1 MNTETMLWRKA
12 RAMLERPLPPPPT
25 LSWRR
30 VSLPHPSTSTM
41 PRAWVC
47 FPGAPYTHKAAL
59 KAAERVFGTE
69 WSVEDAQT
77 QPPVDSDSTPRD
89 MNVYIADYDLLP
101 FEAIVDSSSICS
113 SYMIRKAL
121 IRKHYLANSLH
132 SFHVKHPQYVPKVP
146 KTWMLDIQFA
156 DELDEMLAD
165 DLYDLREEL
174 ESNETSEKKSW
185 FILKPGM
192 ADQANGIRLFSSVQ
206 ELVHIFEE
214 LEDLDDE
221 NENRDSGQ
229 GMASQLRFFVIQEY
243 VSKPLLVSPCDP
255 SSLPR
260 KFHLRVYVICVGGL
274 QVYLHD
280 DMLALFSSIG
290 YTEPTN
296 KVADLRGHLSNTCF
310 GKRHSSSTTTEEGN
324 VFTWRDLLGKY
335 ACLPGQEM
343 IQLTEAHIQE
353 IHRSAVKTI
362 GDVFEAVAREG
373 SVHWQMWPNSFEI
386 FGVDLLVG
394 CDNEGDIHDPSSL
407 RTWLLEI
414 NAQPDFQQSG
424 PELTGIVEHV
434 FERAIELGVL
444 HQGPWPIGESVQRC
458 TCCFAEELIRT

>member
-1 MNTETMLWRKA
+1 
-12 RAMLERPLPPPPT
+12 
-25 LSWRR
+25 
-30 VSLPHPSTSTM
+30 M
-41 PRAWVC
+41 PRVWVS

-59 KAAERVFGTE
+59 NAAKQVLGAE
-69 WSVEDAQT
+69 WSIVDGESHHT
-77 QPPVDSDSTPRD
+77 VDSDTSPKEMD
-89 MNVYIADYDLLP
+89 AYIADYDCLP
-101 FEAIVDSSSICS
+101 FEALMGSSSICS
-113 SYMIRKAL
+113 SYVIRKAL
-121 IRKHYLANSLH
+121 IRKHYLANAIH
-132 SFHVKHPQYVPKVP
+132 SFHVKHPNHVPKVP

-174 ESNETSEKKSW
+174 ERNESSEKKSW

-192 ADQANGIRLFSSVQ
+192 ADQANGIRIFSSVQ
-206 ELVHIFEE
+206 ELVRIFEE
-214 LEDLDDE
+214 LEDSDDE
-221 NENRDSGQ
+221 NKDMEDTEQ
-229 GMASQLRFFVIQEY
+229 GIASQLRFFVIQEY
-243 VSKPLLVSPCDP
+243 ISKPLLVSPCDP
-255 SSLPR
+255 SSSPR

-280 DMLALFSSIG
+280 DMLALFSSTA
-290 YTEPTN
+290 YTEPN
-296 KVADLRGHLSNTCF
+296 DEVADLRGHLSNTCY

-324 VFTWRDLLGKY
+324 VFTWQDLLGKH
-335 ACLPGQEM
+335 ACFPGQEVVT
-343 IQLTEAHIQE
+343 LTEAHIQE

-362 GDVFEAVAREG
+362 GEVFEAVAREG

-394 CDNEGDIHDPSSL
+394 CENSGNMHDPSSL

-434 FERAIELGVL
+434 FARAIELGVL
-444 HQGPWPIGESVQRC
+444 RQGPWPNGESFHRC
-458 TCCFAEELIRT
+458 TCCFAEDLIRT